1 MSVSVLVVDDQGLI
15 RAGLAAIVRAAPG
28 LELTA
33 EAASGEEAVVLAAST
48 APDVILMDIRMPGL
62 GGLAATRQ
70 ILDAAPL
77 RPPKVLILTTFDL
90 DEYVYAALRAGACG
104 FLLKDTGPERLLQAI
119 ATVAAGDMLF
129 APSVVRKLVEANAP
143 AAGLRAHMLQ
153 SLTARE
159 TEVLELVARGRSNSE
174 IADRLALSEA
184 TVKTHVNR
192 ILSKLHLSS
201 RAQAVVVAYEA
212 GLVVPGSDG

>member
-1 MSVSVLVVDDQGLI
+1 MTSVLVVDDQGLI

-33 EAASGEEAVVLAAST
+33 EAGSGEEAVVLAAST
-48 APDVILMDIRMPGL
+48 GPDVILMDIRMPGM
-62 GGLAATRQ
+62 GGLAATRH
-70 ILDAAPL
+70 IIDATPQ
-77 RPPKVLILTTFDL
+77 RPPKVLVLTTFDL

-104 FLLKDTGPERLLQAI
+104 FLLKDAGPERLLQAI

-129 APSVVRKLVEANAP
+129 APSVVRKLVEANASRP
-143 AAGLRAHMLQ
+143 AAPRPHTLRD
-153 SLTARE
+153 LTARE
-159 TEVLELVARGRSNSE
+159 TEVLELVARGLSNPE
-174 IADRLALSEA
+174 IADRLGLSEA

-192 ILSKLHLSS
+192 IMSKLHLAS

-212 GLVVPGSDG
+212 RLVVPGS